1 MPQTIYGTKMD
12 KSNLNNL
19 KSTRE
24 LGFSFTF
31 ASFYFCFFKQ
41 VIFCKN
47 GENGAYFAWLLL
59 WLVSYTQ
66 SSSNWAGH
74 IIYYIK
80 ENKNVYF
87 YHWHKTS

>member
-19 KSTRE
+19 KNTRE

-47 GENGAYFAWLLL
+47 GENG
-59 WLVSYTQ
+59 
-66 SSSNWAGH
+66 
-74 IIYYIK
+74 
-80 ENKNVYF
+80 
-87 YHWHKTS
+87 